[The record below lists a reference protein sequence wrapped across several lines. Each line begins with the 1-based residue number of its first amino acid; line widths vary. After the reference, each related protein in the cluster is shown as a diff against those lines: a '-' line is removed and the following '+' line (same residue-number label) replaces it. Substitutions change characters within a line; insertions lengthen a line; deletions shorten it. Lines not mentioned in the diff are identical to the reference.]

1 MKKVL
6 GNKWYITMFC
16 APGLILFTAFVLYP
30 VCNIV
35 VMSLQKTDGLS
46 PAKFSGIQNYIQL
59 FTDSAFIKANL
70 ASLGL
75 CLLAVLCN
83 AILGIAVAILLAT
96 LGKRTQKILRTA
108 FLIPLVLSISVISQL
123 WLTIY
128 HADWG
133 LLNTFL
139 ENIGLGFLQNEW
151 LINPKTAMICI
162 AIVGMWWMFGMD
174 LLMAYSGI
182 RSIPESYFE
191 AAQLDGANFWQMT
204 KNITL
209 PLLKDVAKVCFVIS
223 ATGGLY
229 TFPQVYIMTG
239 GGPGDL
245 TQTVMMYMYRQA
257 FSNQRYGL
265 AASVAVIAIL
275 ETCVV
280 LGVINFFFKKEKPE
294 ESYSKREFLK
304 KKNLIKGV
312 RRKQT

>member
-6 GNKWYITMFC
+6 GNKKT
-16 APGLILFTAFVLYP
+16 ILLLCFPALLLLAGFVFYP
-30 VCNIV
+30 IINILM
-35 VMSLQKTDGLS
+35 MSLQKTDGLT
-46 PAKFSGIQNYIQL
+46 PAKFIGLKNFVQL
-59 FTDSAFIKANL
+59 FTDEAFIRANT

-83 AILGIAVAILLAT
+83 ALLAIAVSILLCT
-96 LGKRTQKILRTA
+96 LNVRIQKLLRTA
-108 FLIPLVLSISVISQL
+108 FVIPLVLSISVISQL

-133 LLNTFL
+133 MLNTFL
-139 ENIGLGFLQNEW
+139 EKTGLGFLQNEW

-174 LLMAYSGI
+174 LLFSYSGI
-182 RSIPESYFE
+182 KAIPESYFE
-191 AAQLDGANFWQMT
+191 AAQLDGANFWQT
-204 KNITL
+204 VRYITL
-209 PLLKDVAKVCFVIS
+209 PLLRDVAKMCVTIS
-223 ATGGLY
+223 AIGGLF

-265 AASVAVIAIL
+265 AAAVGIIVIL
-275 ETCVV
+275 ETCIV
-280 LGVINFFFKKEKPE
+280 LGVIERLFQKERSE
-294 ESYSKREFLK
+294 DLS
-304 KKNLIKGV
+304 
-312 RRKQT
+312 

>member
-6 GNKWYITMFC
+6 ENKWYITVLC
-16 APGLILFTAFVLYP
+16 APALILFAIFVLYP
-30 VCNIV
+30 LCNIV
-35 VMSLQKTDGLS
+35 IMSFQKTDGLS
-46 PAKFSGIQNYIQL
+46 PATFAGLKNYIQL
-59 FTDSAFIKANL
+59 FTDNAFKKANL
-70 ASLGL
+70 ASIGL
-75 CLLAVLCN
+75 CILAVIFN
-83 AILGIAVAILLAT
+83 AMLSIGVAILLST

-123 WLTIY
+123 WLSIY

-133 LLNTFL
+133 LLNGFL
-139 ENIGLGFLQNEW
+139 KAIGLGFLQNQW
-151 LINPKTAMICI
+151 LINTNTAMICI

-182 RSIPESYFE
+182 KSIPESYYE
-191 AAQLDGANFWQMT
+191 AAQIDGANFYYT
-204 KNITL
+204 TRYITL
-209 PLLKDVAKVCFVIS
+209 PLLKDVAKICFIIS

-265 AASVAVIAIL
+265 AAAVAVIAIL
-275 ETCVV
+275 ETCIIIA
-280 LGVINFFFKKEKPE
+280 VINKVFGERKDKK
-294 ESYSKREFLK
+294 R
-304 KKNLIKGV
+304 KGEV
-312 RRKQT
+312 I

>member
-6 GNKWYITMFC
+6 GNKWYIFLLC
-16 APGLILFTAFVLYP
+16 APAMLLLIAFVLYP
-30 VCNIV
+30 ILNIV
-35 VMSLQKTDGLS
+35 VMSLQKTDGLT
-46 PAKFSGIQNYIQL
+46 PAKFIGLKNFVQL
-59 FTDSAFIKANL
+59 FTDDGFMRANL

-83 AILGIAVAILLAT
+83 AILAIAVSILLCT
-96 LGKRTQKILRTA
+96 LGPKTQKILRTA
-108 FLIPLVLSISVISQL
+108 FIIRLVLSISVISRL

-133 LLNTFL
+133 LLNTIL
-139 ENIGLGFLQNEW
+139 DKIGLGFLQNEW

-174 LLMAYSGI
+174 LLMSYSGI
-182 RSIPESYFE
+182 KAIPESYFE
-191 AAQLDGANFWQMT
+191 AAQLDGAGFWQT
-204 KNITL
+204 VRHITL
-209 PLLKDVAKVCFVIS
+209 PLLKDVAKMCVTIS
-223 ATGGLY
+223 AIGGLF

-245 TQTVMMYMYRQA
+245 TTTVMMYMYKQA

-265 AASVAVIAIL
+265 AAAVGLVVIL

-280 LGVINFFFKKEKPE
+280 LAVINWLFKKGSSAE
-294 ESYSKREFLK
+294 
-304 KKNLIKGV
+304 
-312 RRKQT
+312 